1 MSERDD
7 LLDTVRARLRQV
19 MATGDPSLLLEAAAI
34 ADARHL
40 AAGLTG
46 QESHLETRRV
56 LGWWHWYRYQALPEG
71 EDQDDLVAAAEMF
84 GVCFLAEIADEDL
97 PEPLLPILAGQAVPH
112 VITLLNQALNSAD
125 PDLLERGVRLW
136 QRIVE
141 LTPADHPAR
150 GGFLAN
156 LGIALQERFE
166 RGGDPADLELAITSL
181 REAVE
186 IDHPDHA
193 AMLSSLGSALRARF
207 EHGDNLADL
216 EEAITCLR
224 QAVEITPPD
233 HPGSASRLTNLGN
246 ALQVRFART
255 GDLADLD
262 LAISY
267 LNQALDSTPRDHT
280 TILGN
285 LAGALQA
292 RFARSGA
299 VADLEQAINGMRL
312 AVESAP
318 RGNPARAARL
328 SGLGNALQERFART
342 GDLADLEEAIT
353 SVRQAVEVTSRD
365 HAEPAMIS
373 NNLGNLLLTRFVH
386 TGALADLDEAITS
399 LRQAAG
405 TILHDHPGRAMHR
418 SNLGNALMTRFIR
431 TGDAADLEQAITV
444 ERQAVEATPRDH
456 PDRAIRLSNLANAL
470 QARYDRGQALMDLQE
485 AITSLRQAMEI
496 TPLDRRITI
505 VNNLGTA
512 LLTMYERGAGPND
525 LEEAI
530 THLRQA
536 AEVIPPDHLDRT
548 MILNN
553 LGNALQTWYER
564 SGIGSDLEE
573 ALTTQQLAVDS
584 TPPDH
589 PALASRLTNLGIA
602 LQTRHTHSGSPA
614 DLDRAI
620 SALGKAVQATPP
632 DHPARAARLTNLGTA
647 VQIRF
652 EQSGHAADR
661 DEAVDAYEE
670 AARSAMGAPSQRIR
684 AAHQAARLI
693 VADSTRAAEL
703 LETAV
708 RLLPEVSPRQLER
721 SDQQHMIGQFPGLA
735 ADAAAYALA
744 DTTTPPGIRGQK
756 ALRLLEAGRAVLLS
770 QTLHTRSDLSDL
782 REHHPDLADRFMALR
797 DRLDQPVLR
806 EGAGQAV
813 VPMDWQATG
822 SAVATMDRQAT
833 GQAVL
838 PMDWQAVGSAVP
850 PMDDR
855 HRMAAELADVMERIR
870 SLDGFA
876 SFALPPSIEELTEQ
890 ATAGPV
896 VTFNVSSLRSDALIL
911 TRTGISAVE
920 LPGLDQASL
929 ADRIDRFRQALS
941 SRDDAVILD
950 VLAWLWDVAA
960 APVLHELG
968 LDAPPPGDITRWPR
982 VWWAPGGLLT
992 LLPIHAAGHHSADP
1006 DPHRRSV
1013 LDRVVSSYT
1022 PTITALRHARQHPTA
1037 RTPPTGAERALIVAM
1052 PTTPGLLYRGP
1063 LPQVTREA
1071 RLVADHLP
1079 GAVTLTEPPGRAAT
1093 PPAETTPTKARVLT
1107 HLTTCAIAHFACHGL
1122 SDPTDPSASR
1132 LLLHDHQHDPL
1143 TVASLAPITLSH
1155 ARLAYLSACST
1166 ALTSHTD
1173 LLDESIHLTSA
1184 FQMAGFPH
1192 VIGTLWEI
1200 ADNSAVQIADT
1211 FYSTLTTDDG
1221 KADTRHTPYALHQSV
1236 QSLRH
1241 QNPLT
1246 PSQWAAHLHAGA

>member
-1 MSERDD
+1 M
-7 LLDTVRARLRQV
+7 
-19 MATGDPSLLLEAAAI
+19 G
-34 ADARHL
+34 
-40 AAGLTG
+40 
-46 QESHLETRRV
+46 
-56 LGWWHWYRYQALPEG
+56 
-71 EDQDDLVAAAEMF
+71 
-84 GVCFLAEIADEDL
+84 
-97 PEPLLPILAGQAVPH
+97 
-112 VITLLNQALNSAD
+112 
-125 PDLLERGVRLW
+125 
-136 QRIVE
+136 
-141 LTPADHPAR
+141 
-150 GGFLAN
+150 
-156 LGIALQERFE
+156 
-166 RGGDPADLELAITSL
+166 
-181 REAVE
+181 
-186 IDHPDHA
+186 
-193 AMLSSLGSALRARF
+193 
-207 EHGDNLADL
+207 NLAD
-216 EEAITCLR
+216 
-224 QAVEITPPD
+224 
-233 HPGSASRLTNLGN
+233 
-246 ALQVRFART
+246 
-255 GDLADLD
+255 
-262 LAISY
+262 
-267 LNQALDSTPRDHT
+267 
-280 TILGN
+280 
-285 LAGALQA
+285 ALQA

-299 VADLEQAINGMRL
+299 VADLEQAITGMRL

-318 RGNPARAARL
+318 LGNSARAAYL
-328 SGLGNALQERFART
+328 SGLGNALQTRFARI
-342 GDLADLEEAIT
+342 GDLRDLEEAIT
-353 SVRQAVEVTSRD
+353 SVRQAVEATPHD
-365 HAEPAMIS
+365 HAELAMIS
-373 NNLGNLLLTRFVH
+373 NNLGNMLLTRFVH
-386 TGALADLDEAITS
+386 TGALADLEEAITS
-399 LRQAAG
+399 LRQAAE
-405 TILHDHPGRAMHR
+405 TTPHDHPGRAMHL
-418 SNLGNALMTRFIR
+418 SNLGSALMTRFTR
-431 TGDAADLEQAITV
+431 TGHTADLEQAIAI

-456 PDRAIRLSNLANAL
+456 PDGALRLSNLANVL
-470 QARYDRGQALMDLQE
+470 QTRYERSQALADLEE
-485 AITSLRQAMEI
+485 AIISLRHAMEI
-496 TPLDRRITI
+496 TPPDHRITI

-512 LLTMYERGAGPND
+512 LLAMYERSAGPYD

-536 AEVIPPDHLDRT
+536 AEITPPDHLDRT

-553 LGNALQTWYER
+553 LGNALQTRYEH
-564 SGIGSDLEE
+564 SGVGSDLEE
-573 ALTTQQLAVDS
+573 ALIIQQLAVDS

-589 PALASRLTNLGIA
+589 PARAARLTNLGIA
-602 LQTRHTHSGSPA
+602 RQTRYTHSGSPA
-614 DLDRAI
+614 DLDQAI
-620 SALGKAVQATPP
+620 NALRQAVRATPP
-632 DHPARAARLTNLGTA
+632 DHPARAARLTNLGIA
-647 VQIRF
+647 GQIRF

-661 DEAVDAYEE
+661 DEAVEAYEE
-670 AARSAMGAPSQRIR
+670 AARSAVGAPSQRIR

-693 VADSTRAAEL
+693 EADPTRAAGL

-744 DTTTPPGIRGQK
+744 DTTTPSDVRGQQ

-782 REHHPDLADRFMALR
+782 RERHPDLADRFMALR
-797 DRLDQPVLR
+797 DQLDQPVLR
-806 EGAGQAV
+806 EAAGQAV
-813 VPMDWQATG
+813 
-822 SAVATMDRQAT
+822 S
-833 GQAVL
+833 
-838 PMDWQAVGSAVP
+838 

-870 SLDGFA
+870 SLGGFA

-890 ATAGPV
+890 ATSGPV
-896 VTFNVSSLRSDALIL
+896 VTFNVSSFRSDALIL

-929 ADRIDRFRQALS
+929 VDRIDRFRQALS
-941 SRDDAVILD
+941 SRDDVVILD

-960 APVLHELG
+960 GPVLHELG
-968 LDAPPPGDITRWPR
+968 IDGPPPGDITRWPR

-992 LLPIHAAGHHSADP
+992 LLPIHAAGHHRAGP
-1006 DPHRRSV
+1006 DPQHRAV

-1022 PTITALRHARQHPTA
+1022 PTVTALRHARQHPAA

-1052 PTTPGLLYRGP
+1052 PTTPGLLYRGR
-1063 LPQVTREA
+1063 LPQVIREA

-1079 GAVTLTEPPGRAAT
+1079 GAVALTEPPGRAAG

-1200 ADNSAVQIADT
+1200 ADRSAVQIADT
-1211 FYSTLTTDDG
+1211 FYSALATGDG
-1221 KADTRHTPYALHQSV
+1221 KVDTRRAPYALHQAV
-1236 QSLRH
+1236 QSLRR
-1241 QNPLT
+1241 QDPLT